1 MENRHKKQLDTRSG
15 ATVNIY
21 FFHAATLAALGFA
34 IYQLSVIG
42 RVIMGQQDSIDAL
55 TAQVIKIGSEVQNVK
70 VELAKVQAQ
79 VDAANIPAEVV
90 DLTALTAAIQSVD
103 DLNPDA
109 QPAGDLVNEE
119 PLY

>member
-15 ATVNIY
+15 VTVNIY

-79 VDAANIPAEVV
+79 VDANGLGETV
-90 DLTALTAAIQSVD
+90 DLSALTAAIQSVD